1 MSKSPKSP
9 KTPKTPKSPKSSP
22 KKETDPM
29 LQFLSHNDS
38 LIVFGEEML
47 RHSANVN
54 GNLEVDVTIH
64 MIEADFI
71 LSKAAVT
78 LTGVLANAEI
88 HMYGQDPINFG
99 GFNQTSPTYAIKT
112 KKQEALIIG
121 TNTGT
126 SNILSYNGYPGRLN
140 ELNQKIF
147 DTVLNSVVT
156 KQEKKRYITKGRKLE
171 FLPDT
176 YIPIPPFWVR
186 DSPLVVTHDDDVTY
200 ISSPFTMS
208 ISSKYVIPTP
218 ERFQG
223 AYYGKPITAA
233 QAYEWI
239 VYDAFGNAD
248 TFYSII

>member
-1 MSKSPKSP
+1 
-9 KTPKTPKSPKSSP
+9 
-22 KKETDPM
+22 
-29 LQFLSHNDS
+29 
-38 LIVFGEEML
+38 ML

-64 MIEADFI
+64 MMEANFI
-71 LSKAAVT
+71 LSKTAVT
-78 LTGVLANAEI
+78 LTGVLANTEI

-112 KKQEALIIG
+112 RKQEALIIG

-140 ELNQKIF
+140 ELNQKVF

-186 DSPLVVTHDDDVTY
+186 TSPLVVTHDDDVTY

-208 ISSKYVIPTP
+208 IISKHTTPTP

-223 AYYGKPITAA
+223 TYYGKPITAA